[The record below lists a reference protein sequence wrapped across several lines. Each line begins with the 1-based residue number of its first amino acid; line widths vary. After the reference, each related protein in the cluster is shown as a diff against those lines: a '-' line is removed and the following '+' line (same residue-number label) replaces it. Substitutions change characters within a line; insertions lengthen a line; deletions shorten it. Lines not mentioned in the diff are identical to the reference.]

1 MDSDGMEWID
11 ILAVLEPGEMI
22 RYKIY
27 LINSSSGA
35 LGQHRVTYKSKDRE
49 GAYRE

>member
-1 MDSDGMEWID
+1 M
-11 ILAVLEPGEMI
+11 LEPRELI

-27 LINSSSGA
+27 LINNNNGA